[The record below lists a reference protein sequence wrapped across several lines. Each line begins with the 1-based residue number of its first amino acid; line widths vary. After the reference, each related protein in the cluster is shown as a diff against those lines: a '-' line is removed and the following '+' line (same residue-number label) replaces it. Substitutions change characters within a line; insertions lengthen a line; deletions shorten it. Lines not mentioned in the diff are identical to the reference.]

1 MRCPFCNKENPD
13 GAKFCGGCGK
23 NLEQTNFPGKDSDQ
37 KSVIPEGVNPNSG
50 KAPKKKRKFK
60 FLFTIL
66 AVVITAFIGVCF
78 FAFKE
83 DKTDVNS
90 AGSTVSYDN
99 GDVIYMPAEEDL
111 AYDEDENIIYYD
123 NLLIVYLVSDMDE
136 DSAIELAEIVNG
148 TVVGDI
154 SGAVNVLQIQVES
167 TDLSALNV
175 YAETLMESEDV
186 IYATYDFPM
195 FISETSED
203 ENPWSDTG
211 EVIEDKG
218 NEDDPDGND
227 WWVEAIGAYTAWDI
241 TDELDLS
248 GISVGIIDSG
258 FDLDHEDLTDNI
270 SLLAGYDTN
279 SESDHGTHVTGI
291 IGADNN
297 AVGIRG
303 IADSANLLCADRTP
317 ESGVNYTN
325 SGEYIEIIKQM
336 IESDVRVIN
345 NSWTY
350 QLFSEDA
357 WAEDEYGWSAWI
369 SDLFGI
375 VDITTE
381 YESYIEELETACE
394 NSAITCMMLI
404 YQLEISGYNDFIIV
418 QGAGNGYTTT
428 GNSGPGVDASEYA
441 GFFCSIDEEL
451 FDDVRSFIGTFSTGT
466 QFEQYAYEDIKDHII
481 IVGAVQNEQDIDGNY
496 SMSYYSN
503 YGETVDICAPG
514 SKIYSTLTTLDDDE
528 DDDDENDGLIYGN
541 LSGTSMAA
549 PMVTGAAALL
559 WQMNP
564 DLSSDE
570 VKALLTD
577 NCIVNAVDEETGYS
591 YPMLNIGA
599 AVEVL
604 ADEMG
609 ITDETAVMYQLYYD
623 KLMELQEEYG
633 EAQFLSGEYEYA
645 SGAVDTVYYWSGLCF
660 ASLVDFDSDGQEEL
674 ITAVYNGPEETETD
688 WYDDDTYIIQ
698 VWAYENG
705 SIQEVYC
712 QGIFY
717 FSDWELGCLI
727 EEIDSMYYIVD
738 GYSSGAGYLNEYY
751 GYQNGVFTLIKSFDV
766 FGSTEGWLIDG
777 AEVSDE
783 EYMEVSNEW
792 GENISQSLLYY
803 FAYFEGYESADMLD
817 PEDELENTLAYLMEY
832 LGISA
837 EEDEDEADSA
847 DDEYEGIGESED
859 SADSAEGEAF
869 AVFSYDDYSLRF
881 YRDTTIPEEGDTYN
895 GLTVDKTY
903 TDFETKEYKEPM
915 IPNRIP
921 WCGIA
926 TLVRTVIFE
935 DVISPVSCKY
945 WFIHFD
951 DCEYMDL
958 EKLDTSNVVKMS
970 NMFYG
975 CSSLVS
981 LDLSHFDTSNVQ
993 YMDDM
998 FHDCSSLISLDLS
1011 GFDTSQ
1017 VVSMEWMFYGC
1028 SSLEILDLSSFDVSN
1043 LEEAYIMF
1051 KGCSSLVTIYASNW
1065 TDESNFDSRQTM
1077 FGDNYALVGAIS
1089 FEENSVSDK
1098 YANYETGY
1106 FTKK

>member
-23 NLEQTNFPGKDSDQ
+23 NLEQINFSGKDSDQ
-37 KSVIPEGVNPNSG
+37 EPVIPAGVNPNSG
-50 KAPKKKRKFK
+50 KAPKKKRKLK
-60 FLFTIL
+60 FIFTIL
-66 AVVITAFIGVCF
+66 AVVIAALIGVYF

-111 AYDEDENIIYYD
+111 VYDADENIIYYD
-123 NLLIVYLVSDMDE
+123 NLLIVYLISDMDE

-175 YAETLMESEDV
+175 YAETLMESDDV

-248 GISVGIIDSG
+248 SISVGIIDSG

-451 FDDVRSFIGTFSTGT
+451 FDDVQSFIGTFSTGT

-481 IVGAVQNEQDIDGNY
+481 IVGAVQNEQDTDGNY

-514 SKIYSTLTTLDDDE
+514 SEIYSTLTTLDDDE

-609 ITDETAVMYQLYYD
+609 ITDETTVMYQLYYD
-623 KLMELQEEYG
+623 KLMEMQGEYG

-645 SGAVDTVYYWSGLCF
+645 SGVIDTVYYWSGLCF

-674 ITAVYNGPEETETD
+674 VTAVYESEGSVYEL
-688 WYDDDTYIIQ
+688 YDDYIIQ
-698 VWAYENG
+698 IWAYENG
-705 SIQEVYC
+705 SIQEVYS
-712 QGIFY
+712 QNPFTTDW
-717 FSDWELGCLI
+717 SDMCYL
-727 EEIDSMYYIVD
+727 EEIDGRYYIVD
-738 GYSSGAGYLNEYY
+738 GYSGGAGYLNEYY
-751 GYQNGVFTLIKSFDV
+751 GYQNGVFTLVKSLDV
-766 FGSTEGWLIDG
+766 YASTEGWLVDG
-777 AEVSDE
+777 NEVTYE
-783 EYMEVSNEW
+783 EYIDAEDEW
-792 GENISQSLLYY
+792 LENISQSLLYY

-837 EEDEDEADSA
+837 EEDKDDTQALETTEEASEINSVATAQFYGTYYISDSEDTWETTLYIYEDGTLEGNYWNYNINYTAKDDPDNYVYTVYSCEFRGSLSITMGSEDTIFSGTVDSLTVYELHYGCSERSFSIEASPGWSVGEMALFIGEGIHYLVQEPYGINA
-847 DDEYEGIGESED
+847 DDEIKIYLAGTLID
-859 SADSAEGEAF
+859 SLPADVSKQINTA
-869 AVFSYDDYSLRF
+869 YINND
-881 YRDTTIPEEGDTYN
+881 
-895 GLTVDKTY
+895 DKTLN
-903 TDFETKEYKEPM
+903 TDICYNEESGCILFKIE
-915 IPNRIP
+915 
-921 WCGIA
+921 
-926 TLVRTVIFE
+926 E
-935 DVISPVSCKY
+935 D
-945 WFIHFD
+945 
-951 DCEYMDL
+951 
-958 EKLDTSNVVKMS
+958 
-970 NMFYG
+970 
-975 CSSLVS
+975 
-981 LDLSHFDTSNVQ
+981 
-993 YMDDM
+993 
-998 FHDCSSLISLDLS
+998 
-1011 GFDTSQ
+1011 
-1017 VVSMEWMFYGC
+1017 
-1028 SSLEILDLSSFDVSN
+1028 
-1043 LEEAYIMF
+1043 
-1051 KGCSSLVTIYASNW
+1051 
-1065 TDESNFDSRQTM
+1065 
-1077 FGDNYALVGAIS
+1077 
-1089 FEENSVSDK
+1089 
-1098 YANYETGY
+1098 
-1106 FTKK
+1106 